1 MILLKLFLRMIEIV
15 FSNVYVNK
23 LFFVLK
29 RAKIIKITRVL
40 SYNIDYLNS
49 LNENKYSWL

>member
-1 MILLKLFLRMIEIV
+1 MILLKLFLRMIELV

-29 RAKIIKITRVL
+29 IPKIIKITRVL

>member
-1 MILLKLFLRMIEIV
+1 MISLKLFLGMIEIV